1 MPNSCATG
9 KMLAIWEGE
18 TITETYCRCAD
29 GSYGFTCTES
39 FVNPCLN
46 GNQQYHSA
54 DARLPRNYFVEC
66 ESKVPFLMKCARGT
80 VWIQELL
87 TCSWPNRLASSFFSA
102 PTPSSSSSYANQY
115 STTNGQTQP
124 QNQYSAPLASSNQGV
139 ETPAPSQYF
148 SNPVQTSNSNT
159 PKQPQYQAYNQYET
173 SRNLNLKGLNGIKKL
188 SRGSTNVPPR
198 LPVPLL
204 SADQLINTCRNGY
217 AVPIWEVD
225 QITEMFCRCPDGTY
239 GFTCTE
245 GFANLCY
252 TGQQYFPADPS
263 IPSNYFIECKW
274 KIPYLM
280 KCARGTYW
288 NQAILTCDRAYVDNY
303 AGGVSYVSNP
313 YETAPS
319 DQYSQYGQTSNGY
332 GQSVV
337 VKPVETVTSSYVYQA
352 PYQQATYQQVC
363 AKEKIEIILSLV

>member
-1 MPNSCATG
+1 
-9 KMLAIWEGE
+9 MLAIWEGE

-29 GSYGFTCTES
+29 GSYGFTCTEN
-39 FVNPCLN
+39 FANPCLT

-66 ESKVPFLMKCARGT
+66 ESKVPFLMKCAKGT

-87 TCSWPNRLASSFFSA
+87 TCSWPNRLASSYYSA
-102 PTPSSSSSYANQY
+102 PTSSSSSSYANQY
-115 STTNGQTQP
+115 PASSVQSQHQT
-124 QNQYSAPLASSNQGV
+124 QYSAPAASNNQVV
-139 ETPAPSQYF
+139 ETPAHSQYF
-148 SNPVQTSNSNT
+148 SGLVQTPSSYAEA
-159 PKQPQYQAYNQYET
+159 PQQSYNQYET
-173 SRNLNLKGLNGIKKL
+173 SKPLKSKGLTTIKKL
-188 SRGSTNVPPR
+188 SRGFTNVPPR

-239 GFTCTE
+239 GFTCNE

-280 KCARGTYW
+280 KCARGTHW
-288 NQAILTCDRAYVDNY
+288 NQAILTCDREYVDNY
-303 AGGVSYVSNP
+303 AGGVSYGSSS
-313 YETAPS
+313 YES
-319 DQYSQYGQTSNGY
+319 GQYGQTSNGY

-337 VKPVETVTSSYVYQA
+337 VKPVETVTNSNAY
-352 PYQQATYQQVC
+352 QATYQQVC
-363 AKEKIEIILSLV
+363 ANH

>member
-1 MPNSCATG
+1 
-9 KMLAIWEGE
+9 MLAIWEGE

-29 GSYGFTCTES
+29 GSYGFTCTEN
-39 FVNPCLN
+39 FANPCLS
-46 GNQQYHSA
+46 GNQQYHPA
-54 DARLPRNYFVEC
+54 DARIPRNYFVEC

-87 TCSWPNRLASSFFSA
+87 TCSWPNRLVSSYYSA
-102 PTPSSSSSYANQY
+102 PTSSSSSSYAANQY
-115 STTNGQTQP
+115 STSNAQT
-124 QNQYSAPLASSNQGV
+124 QYSAPVASNNQAV
-139 ETPAPSQYF
+139 QTPVQSQYVLG
-148 SNPVQTSNSNT
+148 PVQTPSSYYVASQ
-159 PKQPQYQAYNQYET
+159 QPQYQPYNQYET
-173 SRNLNLKGLNGIKKL
+173 SKPLNFKGLNTIKKL
-188 SRGSTNVPPR
+188 SRGFSNVPPR

-204 SADQLINTCRNGY
+204 SADQLINTCTNGY

-225 QITEMFCRCPDGTY
+225 RITEMFCRCPDGTY

-288 NQAILTCDRAYVDNY
+288 NQEILTCDRAYVDNY
-303 AGGVSYVSNP
+303 AGGVSYGSSS
-313 YETAPS
+313 YDS
-319 DQYSQYGQTSNGY
+319 SSSGQYGSQYGQTSNSY

-337 VKPVETVTSSYVYQA
+337 VQPVETVTSAYAYQVNQ
-352 PYQQATYQQVC
+352 PTHQQVC
-363 AKEKIEIILSLV
+363 SDQN